1 MKKILSIS
9 LGLLLTGVTIAQ
21 SNDQIQNKK
30 GVDIMPVKGEFAIGA
45 GIGMSTLTGYFGNM
59 FNDNSNNN
67 LGNSLFKN
75 NSFGGQM
82 VFGKYMISDNNA
94 IRAGFAN
101 NGYDNST
108 SYEVYD
114 DRSNNP
120 DSLVVDKFRENSSST
135 TISLGYEFRRGKTR
149 LRGIYG
155 AEALMSW
162 SGGYHRTYTY
172 GNGMS
177 YQNMAPLTELF
188 GNEGERLLTTDG
200 GTTFGLG
207 VRGFVG
213 VEYFVAPKVCVGTEF
228 GWSINYTKTS
238 RSKQVTERFDIFAT
252 DDANPFGQVVTKETY
267 DLGSRSFNSGL
278 DNANAQLYLT
288 FFF

>member
-9 LGLLLTGVTIAQ
+9 LGLLLTGVSIAQ

-30 GVDIMPVKGEFAIGA
+30 GVDMMPVKGEFAIGA
-45 GIGMSTLTGYFGNM
+45 GIGMSTLTGYFGDM
-59 FNDNSNNN
+59 FNNANNNN
-67 LGNSLFKN
+67 LGSSLFRSN
-75 NSFGGQM
+75 GLGGTM

-101 NGYDNST
+101 NGYDNSYK
-108 SYEVYD
+108 YEVYD

-120 DSLVVDKFRENSSST
+120 DSLVVDNFRENSSST
-135 TISLGYEFRRGKTR
+135 TLSVGYEFRRGKTR

-155 AEALMSW
+155 ADALMSW
-162 SGGYHRTYTY
+162 SGGYHETYTY
-172 GNGMS
+172 GNALS
-177 YQNMAPLTELF
+177 YQNMAPTTQW
-188 GNEGERLLTTDG
+188 GNQGERTLTTDG

-213 VEYFVAPKVCVGTEF
+213 VEYFVAPKICIGTEF
-228 GWSINYTKTS
+228 GWSINYVNRS
-238 RSKQVTERFDIFAT
+238 RSKEVTERFDIFAT
-252 DDANPFGQVVTKETY
+252 DADNPFGQVVTKETY
-267 DLGSRSFNSGL
+267 DLGSRSWSSGL
-278 DNANAQLYLT
+278 DNANSQIYLT